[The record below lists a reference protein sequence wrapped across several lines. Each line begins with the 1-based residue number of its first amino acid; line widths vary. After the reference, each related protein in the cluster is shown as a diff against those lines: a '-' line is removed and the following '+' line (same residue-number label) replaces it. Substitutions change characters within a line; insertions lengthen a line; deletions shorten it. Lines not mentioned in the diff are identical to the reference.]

1 MNATRSSLV
10 PDALDSLEARAADV
24 ARLLACLASAPR
36 LLVLCRLAEAGEVRA
51 GDLGA
56 GLGLSPSALSQHLAR
71 LRADGL
77 VATRRAGTE
86 IHYRI
91 ADPRLLRLMTTLHD
105 LYCREGD

>member
-1 MNATRSSLV
+1 MSAPALSS
-10 PDALDSLEARAADV
+10 DAYAPLEARAAEV
-24 ARLLACLASAPR
+24 ARLLANLASAPR
-36 LLVLCRLAEAGEVRA
+36 LLLLCRLAEVGEVKA
-51 GDLGA
+51 GNLA
-56 GLGLSPSALSQHLAR
+56 QGLGLSPSALSQHLAR

-91 ADPRLLRLMTTLHD
+91 ADPRLFQLMATLHD